1 MAKRAAAKAGRGKA
15 AVKRKPAKR
24 SARKSVAAP
33 KSRHYRLYGCH
44 RCGSMLAEAALE
56 EIGAPYD
63 LVELEYDG
71 PEHRSEQYRKL
82 NPIAR
87 VPVLMLPD
95 GTVVTESAAILLAL
109 AHRHPKAGLLPP
121 AGSPEMATML
131 RWLMFLSNNVYEA
144 VGRDD
149 YPERYVTSESARPE
163 VRERAVADLKR
174 FWMMV
179 EQNLKPAPFAL
190 GKRFSALDLYIA
202 NLSEWIVREWVH
214 ANCPRI
220 RRLVELTA
228 KRPRVKPVWRRHF
241 IEKAPQQ

>member
-1 MAKRAAAKAGRGKA
+1 MAKRAAAKAGRAKTA
-15 AVKRKPAKR
+15 ATRKPAKR
-24 SARKSVAAP
+24 AARKPASTS

-44 RCGSMLAEAALE
+44 RCGSMMVEAALE

-63 LVELEYDG
+63 LVELEYNG

-82 NPIAR
+82 NPLAR

-121 AGSPEMATML
+121 EGSPEMASML
-131 RWLMFLSNNVYEA
+131 RWLLFLSNNVYEA

-149 YPERYVTSESARPE
+149 YPERYVASESARLE
-163 VRERAVADLKR
+163 VRERAVADMKR

-202 NLSEWIVREWVH
+202 NLSEWIMRDWIH

-220 RRLVELTA
+220 KRLVARVA
-228 KRPRVKPVWRRHF
+228 KRPRVQSVWRRHF
-241 IEKAPQQ
+241 IEKAPQ